1 MSGNVSSREEVK
13 FGFLVPVIFAAVLL
27 LSALILYL
35 IFRHNRRTVRVD
47 TPTTSRTRNP
57 SHQIIDPQ
65 RSQRLD
71 YRADNSDSMHGE
83 TFDTMENKDDR
94 LQIILQSI
102 ICKNLNGM
110 KTSSIDDSIV
120 NDEEQGNNMTSNGI
134 VSSALND
141 ETPSASQSN
150 GPNINLP
157 NVYSTMSC
165 PICCES
171 YLSDDSI
178 AWSKNNTCNHVYH
191 EACIINWLLKHD
203 ECPLCRRSYT
213 GAK

>member
-1 MSGNVSSREEVK
+1 MQGTYLFRKLIHDSRK
-13 FGFLVPVIFAAVLL
+13 FIFF
-27 LSALILYL
+27 IK
-35 IFRHNRRTVRVD
+35 N
-47 TPTTSRTRNP
+47 
-57 SHQIIDPQ
+57 
-65 RSQRLD
+65 
-71 YRADNSDSMHGE
+71 
-83 TFDTMENKDDR
+83 
-94 LQIILQSI
+94 IILTISNF
-102 ICKNLNGM
+102 KNLNGM

-120 NDEEQGNNMTSNGI
+120 NDEEQGKNMTSNGI

-141 ETPSASQSN
+141 EASSASQSN
-150 GPNINLP
+150 GPNINLL

-203 ECPLCRRSYT
+203 ECPMCRRSYT
-213 GAK
+213 CAK